1 MKKFAFIAASTL
13 LLASCS
19 EENAPVNPAENQAI
33 TLSISEPVV
42 LSRTV
47 TSETGNVL
55 KTTFVAGDQIGVSAT
70 GGASATNA
78 KFTVS
83 ADGTS
88 LTTETPI
95 NFQFNTEAVLTAYTP
110 YAAGE
115 SPNVTFT
122 INPDQTVANDFNAS
136 NFMTSKATV
145 SKANPTASLTFS
157 PRMTLVYVE
166 MAGALGVN
174 ATNLK
179 LRGIK
184 PSLTW
189 TASNDAVA
197 AEGDATDVTMHKAAD
212 KSVFMAFIPAQTTTA
227 GEQLFAITIGSDSY
241 SYKPTGAIEFNEGT
255 VKRFKLTV
263 NADQTVNIESSVAGV
278 TDWTD
283 TSATENENGELTR
296 NYLELISVAN
306 GTFTGKT
313 LNTATGLQGAKAGWN
328 SIIAAAAG
336 SSSVSISDDEAII
349 STAAGSWYQRAL
361 CFRTPDNININTAHK
376 YQLKFDVRGGSN
388 IQVRVMRGQTAG
400 ILTENI
406 DFSVAGQFS
415 GKTEATTDIYTTK
428 KIEVDLSL
436 AKNKDGGT
444 VEPDFSTGISV
455 LFFAATNTEQ
465 TQTHYIKNVSLIE
478 VE

>member
-88 LTTETPI
+88 LTTDTPI
-95 NFQFNTEAVLTAYTP
+95 NFQYNMDAALTAYTP
-110 YAAGE
+110 YVE
-115 SPNVTFT
+115 DCTSPNVTFS
-122 INPDQTVANDFNAS
+122 INPDQTVADDFNAS
-136 NFMTSKATV
+136 NFMTSKTSV
-145 SKANPTASLTFS
+145 SKDNPTASLTFK

-166 MAGALGVN
+166 MAGALGEN

-189 TASNDAVA
+189 NASTDAVA
-197 AEGDATDVTMHKAAD
+197 TEGDATDVTMHKVD
-212 KSVFMAFIPAQTTTA
+212 ETSVFMAFIPAQTTTA

-241 SYKPTGAIEFNEGT
+241 SYKPTGEIAFKEGT
-255 VKRFKLTV
+255 VKRVKLTV
-263 NADQTVNIESSVAGV
+263 NADQTVNIESGAADVD
-278 TDWTD
+278 DWID
-283 TSATENENGELTR
+283 ETENVDGELTR
-296 NYLELISVAN
+296 NYLELISVAD
-306 GTFTGKT
+306 GIFTDKT
-313 LNTATGLQGAKAGWN
+313 LNTATGMQGAKEGWN
-328 SIIAAAAG
+328 AIIANNSSTITIEGDAA
-336 SSSVSISDDEAII
+336 VI
-349 STAAGSWYQRAL
+349 STDGGNWYQRAL
-361 CFRTPDNININTAHK
+361 YFRAPNNININTVHK
-376 YQLKFDVRGGSN
+376 FQLKFDVKGGTD
-388 IQVRVMRGQTAG
+388 IQVAVMRGQEKDIFTTNAFFAVAG
-400 ILTENI
+400 ILDKKVE
-406 DFSVAGQFS
+406 
-415 GKTEATTDIYTTK
+415 KTEADYTTK
-428 KIEVDLSL
+428 TLVVDFSQISQG
-436 AKNKDGGT
+436 D
-444 VEPDFSTGISV
+444 VDFSTGIGV
-455 LFFAATNTEQ
+455 IINAKENTAG
-465 TQTHYIKNVSLIE
+465 QTHYIKNVSLIE
-478 VE
+478 IE

>member
-47 TSETGNVL
+47 TSETDGVL

-197 AEGDATDVTMHKAAD
+197 ADGDATDVTMHKAAD

-241 SYKPTGAIEFNEGT
+241 SYKPNGAIEFKEGT

-313 LNTATGLQGAKAGWN
+313 LNTATGMQGAKEGWN
-328 SIIAAAAG
+328 AIIAGTDNNSAITIEGDAAVIATNG
-336 SSSVSISDDEAII
+336 
-349 STAAGSWYQRAL
+349 GSWYQRAL
-361 CFRTPDNININTAHK
+361 YFRTPNNININTAHK
-376 YQLKFDVRGGSN
+376 YQLQFEVKGGTD
-388 IQVRVMRGQTAG
+388 IQVAVMRGQETGTFTSNAY
-400 ILTENI
+400 
-406 DFSVAGQFS
+406 FAVAGNTAAKVE
-415 GKTEATTDIYTTK
+415 KTEADYTTK
-428 KIEVDLSL
+428 TLEVDLS
-436 AKNKDGGT
+436 KISTGN
-444 VEPDFSTGISV
+444 VDFSTGIGV
-455 LFFAATNTEQ
+455 IFYAKDNTEQ
-465 TQTHYIKNVSLIE
+465 TYYIKNVSLIE

>member
-55 KTTFVAGDQIGVSAT
+55 KTTFVADDQIGVTAT
-70 GGASATNA
+70 GGASATNK

-95 NFQFNTEAVLTAYTP
+95 NFQYNMDAALTAYTP
-110 YAAGE
+110 YVEGT
-115 SPNVTFT
+115 SPNVNFRIT
-122 INPDQTVANDFNAS
+122 PDQTAADDFNAS
-136 NFMTSKATV
+136 NFMTAKTSV
-145 SKANPTASLTFS
+145 SKDNPTASLTFS

-166 MAGALGVN
+166 MAGELGVN
-174 ATNLK
+174 ATKLK

-189 TASNDAVA
+189 TASTDIIAT
-197 AEGDATDVTMHKAAD
+197 EGDATDVTMHKVGET
-212 KSVFMAFIPAQTTTA
+212 SVFMAFIPAQTTT

-241 SYKPTGAIEFNEGT
+241 SYKPTGEIAFKEGT

-263 NADQTVNIESSVAGV
+263 NADQTVNIESGAADVD
-278 TDWTD
+278 DWRD
-283 TSATENENGELTR
+283 ETENVDGELTR
-296 NYLELISVAN
+296 NYLELISVAD
-306 GTFTGKT
+306 GTFTDKT
-313 LNTATGLQGAKAGWN
+313 LNPITGMSSAKEGWN
-328 SIIAAAAG
+328 ALIAGTGNSSTITIEGDAAVITTNG
-336 SSSVSISDDEAII
+336 
-349 STAAGSWYQRAL
+349 GSWYQRAL
-361 CFRTPDNININTAHK
+361 YFRTPNNININTAHK
-376 YQLKFDVRGGSN
+376 YQLQFDVKGGTD
-388 IQVRVMRGQTAG
+388 IQVAVMRGQETGTFTSNAY
-400 ILTENI
+400 
-406 DFSVAGQFS
+406 FAVAGNTAAKVE
-415 GKTEATTDIYTTK
+415 KTEADYTTK
-428 KIEVDLSL
+428 TLEVDLS
-436 AKNKDGGT
+436 KISTGD
-444 VEPDFSTGISV
+444 VDFSTGIGV
-455 LFFAATNTEQ
+455 IFNAKENTAG
-465 TQTHYIKNVSLIE
+465 QTHYIKNVSLIE

>member
-42 LSRTV
+42 LSRTN

-55 KTTFVAGDQIGVSAT
+55 KTTFIAGDKIGVSAT

-95 NFQFNTEAVLTAYTP
+95 TFQFNTDAALTAYTP
-110 YAAGE
+110 YVEGA
-115 SPNVTFT
+115 SDNVTFS
-122 INPDQTVANDFNAS
+122 INPDQTAVGNFNAS

-145 SKANPTASLTFS
+145 SKANPTASLTFT

-184 PSLTW
+184 PTLTW
-189 TASNDAVA
+189 TASTDEVVA
-197 AEGDATDVTMHKAAD
+197 AGDATDVTMYKAAD
-212 KSVFMAFIPAQTTTA
+212 KSVFMAFIPAQTSTA

-241 SYKPTGAIEFNEGT
+241 TYKPNGAIEFKEGT

-283 TSATENENGELTR
+283 TSAATENESGELTR
-296 NYLELISVAN
+296 NYLELISVAD

-313 LNTATGLQGAKAGWN
+313 LTAATGMQGATDGWN
-328 SIIAAAAG
+328 AIIAGADNNSTITIEGDAAVIASNG
-336 SSSVSISDDEAII
+336 
-349 STAAGSWYQRAL
+349 GSWYQRAL
-361 CFRTPDNININTAHK
+361 YFRTPNNININTAHK
-376 YQLKFDVRGGSN
+376 YQLQFEVKGGTD
-388 IQVRVMRGQTAG
+388 IQVGVMRGQVKDTFTSNAYFAVADATAAKV
-400 ILTENI
+400 E
-406 DFSVAGQFS
+406 
-415 GKTEATTDIYTTK
+415 KTEANYTTK
-428 KIEVDLSL
+428 TLAVDFSKISTGDV
-436 AKNKDGGT
+436 
-444 VEPDFSTGISV
+444 DFSTGIGVIFYAKENS
-455 LFFAATNTEQ
+455 TG
-465 TQTHYIKNVSLIE
+465 QTHYIKNVSLIE

>member
-47 TSETGNVL
+47 TSETDGVL

-83 ADGTS
+83 SDGTS
-88 LTTETPI
+88 LTTDTPI

-122 INPDQTVANDFNAS
+122 INPDQTVADDFNAS

-197 AEGDATDVTMHKAAD
+197 ADGDATDVTMHKAAD

-241 SYKPTGAIEFNEGT
+241 SYKPTGAIEFKEGT

-313 LNTATGLQGAKAGWN
+313 LNQITGMSSAKEGWN
-328 SIIAAAAG
+328 ALIAG
-336 SSSVSISDDEAII
+336 TDNSSTITIENDESVI
-349 STAAGSWYQRAL
+349 TTKGGSWYQRGL
-361 CFRTPDNININTAHK
+361 YFRSPNGIGTQHK
-376 YQLKFDVRGGSN
+376 YQLKFEVKGGTD
-388 IQVRVMRGQTAG
+388 IQVAVMRGQETGTFTSNAY
-400 ILTENI
+400 
-406 DFSVAGQFS
+406 FAVAGNTAAKVE
-415 GKTEATTDIYTTK
+415 KTEADYTTK
-428 KIEVDLSL
+428 TLEVDLS
-436 AKNKDGGT
+436 KISTGN
-444 VEPDFSTGISV
+444 VDFSTGIGV
-455 LFFAATNTEQ
+455 IFYAKDNTE
-465 TQTHYIKNVSLIE
+465 QTHYIKNVSLIE
-478 VE
+478 IE

>member
-47 TSETGNVL
+47 TSETDNVL
-55 KTTFVAGDQIGVSAT
+55 KTTFVANDQIGVSAT

-83 ADGTS
+83 SDGTS

-95 NFQFNTEAVLTAYTP
+95 TFQFNTDAALTAYTP

-122 INPDQTVANDFNAS
+122 IKPDQTVADDFNAS

-197 AEGDATDVTMHKAAD
+197 ADGDATDVTMHKAAD

-241 SYKPTGAIEFNEGT
+241 SYKPTGEIAFKEGT

-263 NADQTVNIESSVAGV
+263 NADQTVNIESSVVNG
-278 TDWTD
+278 TDWTND
-283 TSATENENGELTR
+283 GNATENESGELTR
-296 NYLELISVAN
+296 NYLELISVAD

-313 LNTATGLQGAKAGWN
+313 LNPITGLSGAQEGWN
-328 SIIAAAAG
+328 ALIAG
-336 SSSVSISDDEAII
+336 TDNSSTITIENDEAVI
-349 STAAGSWYQRAL
+349 TTNGGNWYQRGL
-361 CFRTPDNININTAHK
+361 YFRSPNGVGTQHR
-376 YQLKFDVRGGSN
+376 YQLKFDVKGGTD
-388 IQVRVMRGQTAG
+388 IQVAVMRGQETGTFTSNA
-400 ILTENI
+400 
-406 DFSVAGQFS
+406 FFAVAGNTAAKVE
-415 GKTEATTDIYTTK
+415 KTVADYTTK
-428 KIEVDLSL
+428 TLEVDLS
-436 AKNKDGGT
+436 KVSTGD
-444 VEPDFSTGISV
+444 VDFSTGIGV
-455 LFFAATNTEQ
+455 IFYAKDNAA
-465 TQTHYIKNVSLIE
+465 QTHYIKNVSLIE
-478 VE
+478 IE

>member
-47 TSETGNVL
+47 TSETDNVL
-55 KTTFVAGDQIGVSAT
+55 KTTFVAGDKIGVSAT

-88 LTTETPI
+88 LTTDTPI

-122 INPDQTVANDFNAS
+122 INPDQTVADDFNAS

-197 AEGDATDVTMHKAAD
+197 ANGDATDVTMHKAAD

-241 SYKPTGAIEFNEGT
+241 SYKPTGAIEFKEGT

-306 GTFTGKT
+306 GTFTDKT
-313 LNTATGLQGAKAGWN
+313 LNEATGLQGAKEGWN
-328 SIIAAAAG
+328 
-336 SSSVSISDDEAII
+336 AII
-349 STAAGSWYQRAL
+349 SNNSATITIEDDAAVIATKGNEWYRRAL
-361 CFRTPDNININTAHK
+361 CFRTPNNININTAHK
-376 YQLKFDVRGGSN
+376 YQLQFDVKGGTD
-388 IQVRVMRGQTAG
+388 IQVAVMRGQEKDIFTSNAY
-400 ILTENI
+400 
-406 DFSVAGQFS
+406 FAVAGATAAKVE
-415 GKTEATTDIYTTK
+415 KTEADYTK
-428 KIEVDLSL
+428 KTLAVDFSQISTG
-436 AKNKDGGT
+436 D
-444 VEPDFSTGISV
+444 VDFSTGIGV
-455 LFFAATNTEQ
+455 IFFAKDNPEQ
-465 TQTHYIKNVSLIE
+465 TTHYIKNVSLIE

>member
-55 KTTFVAGDQIGVSAT
+55 KTTFVAGDKIGVSAT

-122 INPDQTVANDFNAS
+122 IKPDQTVADDFNAS

-197 AEGDATDVTMHKAAD
+197 ADGDATDVTMHKAAD

-241 SYKPTGAIEFNEGT
+241 SYKPTGAIEFKEGT

-313 LNTATGLQGAKAGWN
+313 LNTATGMQGAKEGWN
-328 SIIAAAAG
+328 AIIAGTDNNSAITIEGDAAVIATNG
-336 SSSVSISDDEAII
+336 
-349 STAAGSWYQRAL
+349 GNWYQRGL
-361 CFRTPDNININTAHK
+361 YFRSPNGVGTQHR
-376 YQLKFDVRGGSN
+376 YQLKFDVKGGTD
-388 IQVRVMRGQTAG
+388 IQVAVMRGQETGTFTSNA
-400 ILTENI
+400 
-406 DFSVAGQFS
+406 FFAVAGNTAAKVE
-415 GKTEATTDIYTTK
+415 KTVADYTTK
-428 KIEVDLSL
+428 TLEVDLS
-436 AKNKDGGT
+436 KISTGN
-444 VEPDFSTGISV
+444 VDFSTGIGV
-455 LFFAATNTEQ
+455 IFYAKDNTE
-465 TQTHYIKNVSLIE
+465 QTHYIKNVSLIE

>member
-1 MKKFAFIAASTL
+1 MKKFAFIAVSTL

-47 TSETGNVL
+47 TSETDGVL

-95 NFQFNTEAVLTAYTP
+95 TFQFNTDAALTAYTP
-110 YAAGE
+110 YVEGTSA
-115 SPNVTFT
+115 NVTFS
-122 INPDQTVANDFNAS
+122 IKPDQTVANDFNAS

-189 TASNDAVA
+189 TASTDAVA
-197 AEGDATDVTMHKAAD
+197 ADGDATDVTMHKATD

-241 SYKPTGAIEFNEGT
+241 SYKPTGAIAFKEGT

-263 NADQTVNIESSVAGV
+263 NADQTVNIESSVVNG
-278 TDWTD
+278 TDWTND
-283 TSATENENGELTR
+283 GNATENESGELTR
-296 NYLELISVAN
+296 NYLELISVAD

-313 LNTATGLQGAKAGWN
+313 LNPITGLSGAQEGWN
-328 SIIAAAAG
+328 ALIAG
-336 SSSVSISDDEAII
+336 TDNSSTITIENDEAVI
-349 STAAGSWYQRAL
+349 TTNGGNWYQRGL
-361 CFRTPDNININTAHK
+361 YFRSPNGVGTQHR
-376 YQLKFDVRGGSN
+376 YQLKFDVKGGTD
-388 IQVRVMRGQTAG
+388 IQVAVMRGQETGTFTSNA
-400 ILTENI
+400 
-406 DFSVAGQFS
+406 FFAVAGNTAAKVE
-415 GKTEATTDIYTTK
+415 KTVADYTTK
-428 KIEVDLSL
+428 TLEVDLS
-436 AKNKDGGT
+436 KVSTGD
-444 VEPDFSTGISV
+444 VDFSTGIGV
-455 LFFAATNTEQ
+455 IFYAKDNAA
-465 TQTHYIKNVSLIE
+465 QTHYIKNVSLIE
-478 VE
+478 IE

>member
-1 MKKFAFIAASTL
+1 MKKFAFIAVSTL

-19 EENAPVNPAENQAI
+19 EENAPVNSAENQAI

-55 KTTFVAGDQIGVSAT
+55 KTTFVANDQIGVSAT

-83 ADGTS
+83 SDGTS
-88 LTTETPI
+88 LTTDTPI

-122 INPDQTVANDFNAS
+122 INPDQTVADDFNAS

-189 TASNDAVA
+189 TASTDAVV
-197 AEGDATDVTMHKAAD
+197 AEGGATDVTMHKATD

-241 SYKPTGAIEFNEGT
+241 SYKPTSAIEFKEGT

-263 NADQTVNIESSVAGV
+263 NADQTVNIESTVVNG
-278 TDWTD
+278 TDWTND
-283 TSATENENGELTR
+283 GDATENVGGELTR

-306 GTFTGKT
+306 GKFTGKT
-313 LNTATGLQGAKAGWN
+313 LNEASGLQGAKEGWN
-328 SIIAAAAG
+328 AIIANNSATITIEGDAAVIASNG
-336 SSSVSISDDEAII
+336 
-349 STAAGSWYQRAL
+349 GSWYQRAL
-361 CFRTPDNININTAHK
+361 YFRTPNNININTAHK
-376 YQLKFDVRGGSN
+376 YQLQFEVKGGTD
-388 IQVRVMRGQTAG
+388 IQVGVMRGQEKDIFTSNA
-400 ILTENI
+400 
-406 DFSVAGQFS
+406 FFAVAGNTAQ
-415 GKTEATTDIYTTK
+415 KVEQTKADYTTK
-428 KIEVDLSL
+428 TLEVDLS
-436 AKNKDGGT
+436 KISTGD
-444 VEPDFSTGISV
+444 VDFSTGIGV
-455 LFFAATNTEQ
+455 IFNAKDNTAG
-465 TQTHYIKNVSLIE
+465 QTHYIKNVSLIE
-478 VE
+478 IE

>member
-47 TSETGNVL
+47 TSETDNVL
-55 KTTFVAGDQIGVSAT
+55 KTTFVANDQIGVSAT

-83 ADGTS
+83 SDGTS
-88 LTTETPI
+88 LTTDTPI

-122 INPDQTVANDFNAS
+122 INPDQTVADDFNAS

-197 AEGDATDVTMHKAAD
+197 ADGDATDVTMHKAAD

-241 SYKPTGAIEFNEGT
+241 SYKPTGAIEFKEGT

-313 LNTATGLQGAKAGWN
+313 LNEATGLQGAKEGWN
-328 SIIAAAAG
+328 
-336 SSSVSISDDEAII
+336 AII
-349 STAAGSWYQRAL
+349 SNNSATITIEDDAAVIATKGNEWYRRAL
-361 CFRTPDNININTAHK
+361 CFRTPNNININTAHK
-376 YQLKFDVRGGSN
+376 YQLQFEVKGGTD
-388 IQVRVMRGQTAG
+388 IQVAVMRGQEKDIFTSNA
-400 ILTENI
+400 
-406 DFSVAGQFS
+406 FFAVAGNTAAKVEQT
-415 GKTEATTDIYTTK
+415 KADYTTK
-428 KIEVDLSL
+428 TLEVDFSQISTG
-436 AKNKDGGT
+436 D
-444 VEPDFSTGISV
+444 VDFSTGIGV
-455 LFFAATNTEQ
+455 IFFAKENTAD
-465 TQTHYIKNVSLIE
+465 QTHYIKNVSLIE

>member
-42 LSRTV
+42 LSRTA
-47 TSETGNVL
+47 TSETENVL

-88 LTTETPI
+88 LTTGTPI
-95 NFQFNTEAVLTAYTP
+95 TFQYNMDASLTAYTP
-110 YAAGE
+110 YVEGTSA
-115 SPNVTFT
+115 NVTFS
-122 INPDQTVANDFNAS
+122 IKPDQTAADDFNAS
-136 NFMTSKATV
+136 NFMTSKTSV

-166 MAGALGVN
+166 MAGELGVN

-189 TASNDAVA
+189 TASTDIIA
-197 AEGDATDVTMHKAAD
+197 AEGDATDVTMHKVGET
-212 KSVFMAFIPAQTTTA
+212 SVFMAFVPAQTTTA
-227 GEQLFAITIGSDSY
+227 GEQLFAIAIGSDSY
-241 SYKPTGAIEFNEGT
+241 SYKPTGAIEFKEGT

-296 NYLELISVAN
+296 NYLELISVAD

-313 LNTATGLQGAKAGWN
+313 LNEASGLQGAKEGWN
-328 SIIAAAAG
+328 SIIANNSATITIEDDAAVIATNG
-336 SSSVSISDDEAII
+336 
-349 STAAGSWYQRAL
+349 GSWYQRAL
-361 CFRTPDNININTAHK
+361 YFRSPNGIGTQHK
-376 YQLKFDVRGGSN
+376 YQLKFDVKGGTD
-388 IQVRVMRGQTAG
+388 IQVGVMRGQETGTFTSNAFFAVASNTAAKV
-400 ILTENI
+400 E
-406 DFSVAGQFS
+406 
-415 GKTEATTDIYTTK
+415 KTEADYTTK
-428 KIEVDLSL
+428 TLEVDLS
-436 AKNKDGGT
+436 KISTGN
-444 VEPDFSTGISV
+444 VDFSTGIGV
-455 LFFAATNTEQ
+455 IFHAKDNAE
-465 TQTHYIKNVSLIE
+465 QTHYIKNVSLIE

>member
-197 AEGDATDVTMHKAAD
+197 ADGDATDVTMHKAAD

-241 SYKPTGAIEFNEGT
+241 SYKPNGAIEFKEGT

-263 NADQTVNIESSVAGV
+263 NADQTVNIESTVVNG
-278 TDWTD
+278 TDWTND
-283 TSATENENGELTR
+283 GDATENVGGELTR

-313 LNTATGLQGAKAGWN
+313 LNPITGLSGAQEGWN
-328 SIIAAAAG
+328 ALIAG
-336 SSSVSISDDEAII
+336 TDNSSTITIENDEAVI
-349 STAAGSWYQRAL
+349 TTNGGNWYQRGL
-361 CFRTPDNININTAHK
+361 YFRSPNGVGTQHR
-376 YQLKFDVRGGSN
+376 YQLKFDVKGGTD
-388 IQVRVMRGQTAG
+388 IQVAVMRGQETGTFTSNA
-400 ILTENI
+400 
-406 DFSVAGQFS
+406 FFAVAGNTAAKVE
-415 GKTEATTDIYTTK
+415 KTVADYTTK
-428 KIEVDLSL
+428 TLEVDLS
-436 AKNKDGGT
+436 KVSTGD
-444 VEPDFSTGISV
+444 VDFSTGIGV
-455 LFFAATNTEQ
+455 IFYAKDNAA
-465 TQTHYIKNVSLIE
+465 QTHYIKNVSLIE
-478 VE
+478 IE

>member
-47 TSETGNVL
+47 TSEIDKVL
-55 KTTFVAGDQIGVSAT
+55 KTTFVAGDHIGVSAT
-70 GGASATNA
+70 GGASATNK

-95 NFQFNTEAVLTAYTP
+95 NFQYNMDAALTAYTP
-110 YAAGE
+110 YVESE
-115 SPNVTFT
+115 SPNVTFS
-122 INPDQTVANDFNAS
+122 INPDQTADENFNAS
-136 NFMTSKATV
+136 NFMTSEAVTV
-145 SKANPTASLTFS
+145 SKAQPNASLKFN

-166 MAGALGVN
+166 MAGELGVN

-179 LRGIK
+179 LHGIK

-189 TASNDAVA
+189 NASSNIVA
-197 AEGDATDVTMHKAAD
+197 ADGYATDVTMHKTAD

-241 SYKPTGAIEFNEGT
+241 SYKPTGAIEFKEGT

-278 TDWTD
+278 TDWTND
-283 TSATENENGELTR
+283 GDATENVGGELTR
-296 NYLELISVAN
+296 NYLELISVAD
-306 GTFTGKT
+306 GTFTDKT
-313 LNTATGLQGAKAGWN
+313 LNTATGMQGAREGWN
-328 SIIAAAAG
+328 ALIAG
-336 SSSVSISDDEAII
+336 TGNSSTITIEGDVAVIA
-349 STAAGSWYQRAL
+349 TNGGNWYQRGL
-361 CFRTPDNININTAHK
+361 YFRSPNGIGTQHK
-376 YQLKFDVRGGSN
+376 YQLKFDVKGGTD
-388 IQVRVMRGQTAG
+388 IQVAVMRGQETGTFTSNAY
-400 ILTENI
+400 
-406 DFSVAGQFS
+406 FAVAGNTAAKVE
-415 GKTEATTDIYTTK
+415 KTEADYTTK
-428 KIEVDLSL
+428 TLEVDLS
-436 AKNKDGGT
+436 KISTGN
-444 VEPDFSTGISV
+444 VDFSTGIGV
-455 LFFAATNTEQ
+455 IFFAKDGTE
-465 TQTHYIKNVSLIE
+465 QTHYIKNVSLIE

>member
-95 NFQFNTEAVLTAYTP
+95 TFQFNTDAALTAYTP
-110 YAAGE
+110 YVEGTSA
-115 SPNVTFT
+115 NITFS
-122 INPDQTVANDFNAS
+122 IKPDQTVANDFNAS

-197 AEGDATDVTMHKAAD
+197 ADGDATDVTMHKAAD

-241 SYKPTGAIEFNEGT
+241 SYKPTGAIEFKEGT

-263 NADQTVNIESSVAGV
+263 NADQTVNIESSVVNG
-278 TDWTD
+278 TDWTND
-283 TSATENENGELTR
+283 GNATENESGELTR
-296 NYLELISVAN
+296 NYLELISVAD

-313 LNTATGLQGAKAGWN
+313 LNPITGLSGAQEGWN
-328 SIIAAAAG
+328 ALIAG
-336 SSSVSISDDEAII
+336 TDNSSTITIENDEAVI
-349 STAAGSWYQRAL
+349 TTNGGNWYQRGL
-361 CFRTPDNININTAHK
+361 YFRSPNGVGTQHR
-376 YQLKFDVRGGSN
+376 YQLKFDVKGGTD
-388 IQVRVMRGQTAG
+388 IQVAVMRGQETGTFTSNA
-400 ILTENI
+400 
-406 DFSVAGQFS
+406 FFAVAGNTAAKVE
-415 GKTEATTDIYTTK
+415 KTVADYTTK
-428 KIEVDLSL
+428 TLEVDLS
-436 AKNKDGGT
+436 KVSTGD
-444 VEPDFSTGISV
+444 VDFSTGIGV
-455 LFFAATNTEQ
+455 IFYAKDNAA
-465 TQTHYIKNVSLIE
+465 QTHYIKNVSLIE
-478 VE
+478 IE

>member
-55 KTTFVAGDQIGVSAT
+55 KTTFVAGDKIGVSAT

-122 INPDQTVANDFNAS
+122 IKLDQTVADDFNAS

-197 AEGDATDVTMHKAAD
+197 ADGDATDVTMHKASD

-241 SYKPTGAIEFNEGT
+241 SYKPTGEIAFKEGT

-263 NADQTVNIESSVAGV
+263 NADQTVNIESSVVNG
-278 TDWTD
+278 TDWTND
-283 TSATENENGELTR
+283 GNATENESGELTR

-306 GTFTGKT
+306 GTFTDKT
-313 LNTATGLQGAKAGWN
+313 LNQITGMSSAKEGWN
-328 SIIAAAAG
+328 ALIAG
-336 SSSVSISDDEAII
+336 TDNSSTITIENDESVI
-349 STAAGSWYQRAL
+349 TTKGGSWYQRGL
-361 CFRTPDNININTAHK
+361 YFRSPNGIGTQHK
-376 YQLKFDVRGGSN
+376 YQLKFEVKGGTD
-388 IQVRVMRGQTAG
+388 IQVAVMRGQETGTFTSNAY
-400 ILTENI
+400 
-406 DFSVAGQFS
+406 FAVAGNTAAKVE
-415 GKTEATTDIYTTK
+415 KTEADYTTK
-428 KIEVDLSL
+428 TLEVDLS
-436 AKNKDGGT
+436 KISTGN
-444 VEPDFSTGISV
+444 VDFSTGIGV
-455 LFFAATNTEQ
+455 IFYAKDNTE
-465 TQTHYIKNVSLIE
+465 QTHYIKNVSLIE

>member
-47 TSETGNVL
+47 TSETDGVL

-95 NFQFNTEAVLTAYTP
+95 TFQFNTDAALTAYTP
-110 YAAGE
+110 YVEGTSA
-115 SPNVTFT
+115 NVTFS
-122 INPDQTVANDFNAS
+122 IKPDQTVANDFNAS

-145 SKANPTASLTFS
+145 SKANPTASLTFT

-174 ATNLK
+174 ATNIK

-189 TASNDAVA
+189 TASTDAVV
-197 AEGDATDVTMHKAAD
+197 AEGGATDVTMHKAAD

-241 SYKPTGAIEFNEGT
+241 SYKPTGEIAFKEGT

-283 TSATENENGELTR
+283 TSATENESGELTR
-296 NYLELISVAN
+296 NYLELISVAD
-306 GTFTGKT
+306 GKFTGKT
-313 LNTATGLQGAKAGWN
+313 LTPATGMQGAKEGWN
-328 SIIAAAAG
+328 AIIANNSSTITIEGDAAVIATNG
-336 SSSVSISDDEAII
+336 
-349 STAAGSWYQRAL
+349 GSWYQRGL
-361 CFRTPDNININTAHK
+361 YFRTPNNINININTAHK
-376 YQLKFDVRGGSN
+376 YQLQFEVKGGTD
-388 IQVRVMRGQTAG
+388 IQVAVMRGQEKDIFTSNAFFAVAG
-400 ILTENI
+400 ILEKK
-406 DFSVAGQFS
+406 VE
-415 GKTEATTDIYTTK
+415 KTEADYTTK
-428 KIEVDLSL
+428 TLVVDFSQISQG
-436 AKNKDGGT
+436 N
-444 VEPDFSTGISV
+444 VDFSTGIGV
-455 LFFAATNTEQ
+455 IFNAKDNTAG
-465 TQTHYIKNVSLIE
+465 QTHYIKNVSLIE
-478 VE
+478 IE

>member
-42 LSRTV
+42 LSRTN

-55 KTTFVAGDQIGVSAT
+55 TTTFVAGDQIGVSAT

-95 NFQFNTEAVLTAYTP
+95 TFQFNTDATLTAYTP
-110 YAAGE
+110 YVEGTSA
-115 SPNVTFT
+115 NITFS
-122 INPDQTVANDFNAS
+122 INPDQTAKDDFNAS
-136 NFMTSKATV
+136 NFMTSEAVTV
-145 SKANPTASLTFS
+145 SKAQPNASLKFN

-166 MAGALGVN
+166 MAGELGVT
-174 ATNLK
+174 ATDLK

-184 PSLTW
+184 PTLTW
-189 TASNDAVA
+189 TANTDEVVA
-197 AEGDATDVTMHKAAD
+197 AGAATDVTMHKAAD
-212 KSVFMAFIPAQTTTA
+212 KSVFMAFIPAQTSTA

-241 SYKPTGAIEFNEGT
+241 SYKPTGEIAFKEGS

-263 NADQTVNIESSVAGV
+263 NADQTVNIESSVVNG
-278 TDWTD
+278 TDWTND
-283 TSATENENGELTR
+283 GNATENESGELTR

-306 GTFTGKT
+306 GKFTGKT
-313 LNTATGLQGAKAGWN
+313 LTPATGMQGAKEGWN
-328 SIIAAAAG
+328 AIIANNSSTITIEGDAAVIATNG
-336 SSSVSISDDEAII
+336 
-349 STAAGSWYQRAL
+349 GSWYQRAL
-361 CFRTPDNININTAHK
+361 YFRTPNNLNINTAHK
-376 YQLKFDVRGGSN
+376 YQLQFEVKGGTD
-388 IQVRVMRGQTAG
+388 IQVAVMRGQEKDIFTSNAFFAVAG
-400 ILTENI
+400 ILEKK
-406 DFSVAGQFS
+406 VE
-415 GKTEATTDIYTTK
+415 KTEADYTTK
-428 KIEVDLSL
+428 TLVVDFSQISQG
-436 AKNKDGGT
+436 N
-444 VEPDFSTGISV
+444 VDFSTGIGV
-455 LFFAATNTEQ
+455 IFNAKDNTAG
-465 TQTHYIKNVSLIE
+465 QTHYIKNVSLIE

>member
-19 EENAPVNPAENQAI
+19 EENAPMNPAENQAI

-47 TSETGNVL
+47 TSETDNVL
-55 KTTFVAGDQIGVSAT
+55 KTTFVANDQIGVSAT

-83 ADGTS
+83 SDGTS
-88 LTTETPI
+88 LTTDTPI

-122 INPDQTVANDFNAS
+122 IKPDQTVADDFNAS

-197 AEGDATDVTMHKAAD
+197 ADGDATDVTMHKAAD

-241 SYKPTGAIEFNEGT
+241 SYKPTGEIAFKEGT

-313 LNTATGLQGAKAGWN
+313 LNQITGMSSAKEGWN
-328 SIIAAAAG
+328 ALIAG
-336 SSSVSISDDEAII
+336 TDNSSTITIENDESVI
-349 STAAGSWYQRAL
+349 TTKGGSWYQRGL
-361 CFRTPDNININTAHK
+361 YFRSPNGIGTQHK
-376 YQLKFDVRGGSN
+376 YQLKFEVKGGTD
-388 IQVRVMRGQTAG
+388 IQVAVMRGQE
-400 ILTENI
+400 TETFTSNAY
-406 DFSVAGQFS
+406 FAVAGNTAAKVE
-415 GKTEATTDIYTTK
+415 KTEADYTTK
-428 KIEVDLSL
+428 TLEVDLS
-436 AKNKDGGT
+436 KISTGN
-444 VEPDFSTGISV
+444 VDFSTGIGV
-455 LFFAATNTEQ
+455 IFNAKDNTAG
-465 TQTHYIKNVSLIE
+465 QTHYIKNVSLIE

>member
-42 LSRTV
+42 LSRTN

-55 KTTFVAGDQIGVSAT
+55 TTTFVAGDQIGVSAT

-95 NFQFNTEAVLTAYTP
+95 TFQFNTDATLTAYTP
-110 YAAGE
+110 YVEGA
-115 SPNVTFT
+115 SDNVTFS
-122 INPDQTVANDFNAS
+122 INTNQTEAGNFNAS

-184 PSLTW
+184 PNLTW
-189 TASNDAVA
+189 TANTDEVVA
-197 AEGDATDVTMHKAAD
+197 AGAATDVTMHKATD

-241 SYKPTGAIEFNEGT
+241 SYKPTGEIAFKEGT

-263 NADQTVNIESSVAGV
+263 NADQTVNIESTVVNG
-278 TDWTD
+278 TNWTND
-283 TSATENENGELTR
+283 GDATVNETGELTR
-296 NYLELISVAN
+296 NYLELISVAD
-306 GTFTGKT
+306 GKFTGKT
-313 LNTATGLQGAKAGWN
+313 LNPITGLSGAQEGWN
-328 SIIAAAAG
+328 ALIAG
-336 SSSVSISDDEAII
+336 TDNSSTITIENDEAVI
-349 STAAGSWYQRAL
+349 TTNGGNWYQRGL
-361 CFRTPDNININTAHK
+361 YFRSPNGVGTQHR
-376 YQLKFDVRGGSN
+376 YQLKFDVKGGTD
-388 IQVRVMRGQTAG
+388 IQVAVMRGQETGTFTSNA
-400 ILTENI
+400 
-406 DFSVAGQFS
+406 FFAVAGNTAAKVE
-415 GKTEATTDIYTTK
+415 KTVADYTTK
-428 KIEVDLSL
+428 TLEVDLS
-436 AKNKDGGT
+436 KVSTGD
-444 VEPDFSTGISV
+444 VDFSTGIGV
-455 LFFAATNTEQ
+455 IFNAKDDTE
-465 TQTHYIKNVSLIE
+465 QTHYIKNVSLIE

>member
-47 TSETGNVL
+47 TSETDNVL
-55 KTTFVAGDQIGVSAT
+55 KTTFVANDQIGVSAT

-83 ADGTS
+83 SDGTS
-88 LTTETPI
+88 LTTDTPI

-122 INPDQTVANDFNAS
+122 INPDQTVADDFNAS

-197 AEGDATDVTMHKAAD
+197 ADGDATDVTMHKAAD

-241 SYKPTGAIEFNEGT
+241 SYKPTGAIEFKEGT

-263 NADQTVNIESSVAGV
+263 NADQTVNIESSVVNG
-278 TDWTD
+278 TDWTND
-283 TSATENENGELTR
+283 GNTTENENGELTR
-296 NYLELISVAN
+296 NYLELISVAD
-306 GTFTGKT
+306 GKFTGKT
-313 LNTATGLQGAKAGWN
+313 LNPITGLSGAQEGWN
-328 SIIAAAAG
+328 AIIAGADNSSTITIDGDAAVIATNG
-336 SSSVSISDDEAII
+336 
-349 STAAGSWYQRAL
+349 GSWYQRAL
-361 CFRTPDNININTAHK
+361 YFRTPNNININTAHK
-376 YQLKFDVRGGSN
+376 YQLQFDVKGGTD
-388 IQVRVMRGQTAG
+388 IQVAVMRGQEKDIFTSNAY
-400 ILTENI
+400 
-406 DFSVAGQFS
+406 FAVAGNTAAKVEQT
-415 GKTEATTDIYTTK
+415 KADYTTK
-428 KIEVDLSL
+428 TLEVDFSQIS
-436 AKNKDGGT
+436 AGN
-444 VEPDFSTGISV
+444 VDFSTGIGV
-455 LFFAATNTEQ
+455 IFFAKENTAD
-465 TQTHYIKNVSLIE
+465 QTHYIKNVSLIE

>member
-47 TSETGNVL
+47 TSETDNVL

-83 ADGTS
+83 ADGTT
-88 LTTETPI
+88 LATETPI
-95 NFQFNTEAVLTAYTP
+95 TFQNNMDAALTAYTP
-110 YAAGE
+110 YVEGT
-115 SPNVTFT
+115 SDNVTFS
-122 INPDQTVANDFNAS
+122 IKPNQAEADDFNAS
-136 NFMTSKATV
+136 NFMTSKTSV

-166 MAGALGVN
+166 MAGAIGAN

-179 LRGIK
+179 LRAIK

-189 TASNDAVA
+189 TANNDAVA
-197 AEGDATDVTMHKAAD
+197 AGGDATDVTMHKVGET
-212 KSVFMAFIPAQTTTA
+212 SVFMAFVPAQTTTA

-241 SYKPTGAIEFNEGT
+241 TYKPTGAIEFKEGT

-263 NADQTVNIESSVAGV
+263 NADQTVNIESTVVNG
-278 TDWTD
+278 TDWTND
-283 TSATENENGELTR
+283 GDATENVGGELTR
-296 NYLELISVAN
+296 NYLELISVAD

-313 LNTATGLQGAKAGWN
+313 LNKATGMQGAKEGWN
-328 SIIAAAAG
+328 SIIANNSSTITIEDDAAVITTNG
-336 SSSVSISDDEAII
+336 
-349 STAAGSWYQRAL
+349 GSWYQRAL
-361 CFRTPDNININTAHK
+361 YFRSPNGIGTQHK
-376 YQLKFDVRGGSN
+376 YQLKFDVKGGTD
-388 IQVRVMRGQTAG
+388 IQVGVLRAQPHELGTTNVFFA
-400 ILTENI
+400 
-406 DFSVAGQFS
+406 VAGNTAAKVE
-415 GKTEATTDIYTTK
+415 KTEADYTTK
-428 KIEVDLSL
+428 TLEVDFNQISQG
-436 AKNKDGGT
+436 N
-444 VEPDFSTGISV
+444 VDFSTGIGV
-455 LFFAATNTEQ
+455 IFYAKDNTE
-465 TQTHYIKNVSLIE
+465 QTHYIKNVSLIE
-478 VE
+478 IE

>member
-47 TSETGNVL
+47 TSETDNVL
-55 KTTFVAGDQIGVSAT
+55 KTTFVANDQIGVSAT

-83 ADGTS
+83 SDGTS
-88 LTTETPI
+88 LTTDTPI

-122 INPDQTVANDFNAS
+122 INPDQTVADDFNAS

-197 AEGDATDVTMHKAAD
+197 ADGDATDVTMHKAAD

-241 SYKPTGAIEFNEGT
+241 SYKPTGAIEFKEGT

-263 NADQTVNIESSVAGV
+263 NADQTVNIESSVVNG
-278 TDWTD
+278 TDWTND
-283 TSATENENGELTR
+283 GNATENESGELTR
-296 NYLELISVAN
+296 NYLELISVAD

-313 LNTATGLQGAKAGWN
+313 LNPITGLSGAQEGWN
-328 SIIAAAAG
+328 ALIAG
-336 SSSVSISDDEAII
+336 TDNSSTITIENDEAVI
-349 STAAGSWYQRAL
+349 TTNGGNWYQRGL
-361 CFRTPDNININTAHK
+361 YFRSPNGVGTQHR
-376 YQLKFDVRGGSN
+376 YQLKFDVKGGTD
-388 IQVRVMRGQTAG
+388 IQVAVMRGQETGTFTSNA
-400 ILTENI
+400 
-406 DFSVAGQFS
+406 FFAVAGNTAAKVE
-415 GKTEATTDIYTTK
+415 KTVADYTTK
-428 KIEVDLSL
+428 TLEVDLS
-436 AKNKDGGT
+436 KVSTGD
-444 VEPDFSTGISV
+444 VDFSTGIGV
-455 LFFAATNTEQ
+455 IFNAKDNTAG
-465 TQTHYIKNVSLIE
+465 QTHYIKNVSLIE
-478 VE
+478 IE

>member
-1 MKKFAFIAASTL
+1 MKKFAFIAVSTL

-55 KTTFVAGDQIGVSAT
+55 KTTFVAGDKIGVSAT

-95 NFQFNTEAVLTAYTP
+95 TFQFNTDAALTAYTP
-110 YAAGE
+110 YVEGTSA
-115 SPNVTFT
+115 NVTFS
-122 INPDQTVANDFNAS
+122 IKPDQTVADDFNAS

-189 TASNDAVA
+189 TASTDAVV
-197 AEGDATDVTMHKAAD
+197 AEGGATDVTMHKAAD

-241 SYKPTGAIEFNEGT
+241 SYKPTGEIAFKEGT

-263 NADQTVNIESSVAGV
+263 NADQTVNIESSVVNG
-278 TDWTD
+278 TDWTND
-283 TSATENENGELTR
+283 GNATENESGELTR
-296 NYLELISVAN
+296 NYLELISVAD
-306 GTFTGKT
+306 GKFTGKT
-313 LNTATGLQGAKAGWN
+313 LTPATGMQGAKEGWN
-328 SIIAAAAG
+328 AIIANNSSTITIEGDAAVIATNG
-336 SSSVSISDDEAII
+336 
-349 STAAGSWYQRAL
+349 GSWYQRAL
-361 CFRTPDNININTAHK
+361 YFRTPNNININTAHK
-376 YQLKFDVRGGSN
+376 YQLQFDVKGGTD
-388 IQVRVMRGQTAG
+388 IQVAVMRGQEKDIFTSNAY
-400 ILTENI
+400 
-406 DFSVAGQFS
+406 FAVAGATAAKVE
-415 GKTEATTDIYTTK
+415 KTEADYTK
-428 KIEVDLSL
+428 KTLAVDFSQISTG
-436 AKNKDGGT
+436 D
-444 VEPDFSTGISV
+444 EDFSTGIGV
-455 LFFAATNTEQ
+455 IFFAKDNPEQ
-465 TQTHYIKNVSLIE
+465 TTHYIKNVSLIE
-478 VE
+478 IE

>member
-55 KTTFVAGDQIGVSAT
+55 KTTFVAGDKIGVSAT

-122 INPDQTVANDFNAS
+122 IKPDQTVADDFNAS

-197 AEGDATDVTMHKAAD
+197 AAGAATDVTMHKAAD

-241 SYKPTGAIEFNEGT
+241 SYKPTGAIEFKEGT

-263 NADQTVNIESSVAGV
+263 NADQTVNIESSVVNG
-278 TDWTD
+278 TDWTND
-283 TSATENENGELTR
+283 GNATENESGELTR
-296 NYLELISVAN
+296 NYLELISVAD
-306 GTFTGKT
+306 GKFTGKT
-313 LNTATGLQGAKAGWN
+313 LTPATGMQGAKEDWN
-328 SIIAAAAG
+328 AIIANNSSTITIEGDAAVIATNG
-336 SSSVSISDDEAII
+336 
-349 STAAGSWYQRAL
+349 GSWYQRAL
-361 CFRTPDNININTAHK
+361 YFRAPNNININTAHK
-376 YQLKFDVRGGSN
+376 FQLKFDVKGGTD
-388 IQVRVMRGQTAG
+388 IQVAVMRGQEKDIFTSNAFFAVAG
-400 ILTENI
+400 ILEKK
-406 DFSVAGQFS
+406 VE
-415 GKTEATTDIYTTK
+415 KTEADYTTK
-428 KIEVDLSL
+428 TLVVDFSQISQG
-436 AKNKDGGT
+436 D
-444 VEPDFSTGISV
+444 VDFSTGIGV
-455 LFFAATNTEQ
+455 IFNAKDNTAG
-465 TQTHYIKNVSLIE
+465 QTHYIKNVSLIE

>member
-55 KTTFVAGDQIGVSAT
+55 TTTFVAGDKIGVSAT

-78 KFTVS
+78 QFTVS

-95 NFQFNTEAVLTAYTP
+95 TFQFNTDATLAAYTP
-110 YAAGE
+110 YVEGA
-115 SPNVTFT
+115 SDNVTFS
-122 INPDQTVANDFNAS
+122 INPDQTAVGNFNAS

-145 SKANPTASLTFS
+145 SKANPNASLTFT

-197 AEGDATDVTMHKAAD
+197 ADGDATDVTMHKAAD

-241 SYKPTGAIEFNEGT
+241 TYKPTGEIAFNEGT

-263 NADQTVNIESSVAGV
+263 NADQTVNIESSVVNG
-278 TDWTD
+278 TDWTND
-283 TSATENENGELTR
+283 GNATENESGELTR
-296 NYLELISVAN
+296 NYLELISVAD

-313 LNTATGLQGAKAGWN
+313 LNPITGLSGAQEGWN
-328 SIIAAAAG
+328 ALIAG
-336 SSSVSISDDEAII
+336 TDNSSTITIENDEAVI
-349 STAAGSWYQRAL
+349 TTNGGNWYQRGL
-361 CFRTPDNININTAHK
+361 YFRSPNGVGTQHR
-376 YQLKFDVRGGSN
+376 YQLKFDVKGGTD
-388 IQVRVMRGQTAG
+388 IQVAVMRGQETGTFTSNAY
-400 ILTENI
+400 
-406 DFSVAGQFS
+406 FAVAGNTAAKVE
-415 GKTEATTDIYTTK
+415 KTVADYTTK
-428 KIEVDLSL
+428 TLEVDLS
-436 AKNKDGGT
+436 KVSTGD
-444 VEPDFSTGISV
+444 VDFSTGIGV
-455 LFFAATNTEQ
+455 IFYAKDNAA
-465 TQTHYIKNVSLIE
+465 QTHYIKNVSLIE
-478 VE
+478 IE

>member
-55 KTTFVAGDQIGVSAT
+55 KTTFVAGDKIGVSAT

-122 INPDQTVANDFNAS
+122 IKPDQTAKDDFNAS

-197 AEGDATDVTMHKAAD
+197 ADGDATDVTMHKAAD

-241 SYKPTGAIEFNEGT
+241 SYKPTGAIEFKEGT

-263 NADQTVNIESSVAGV
+263 NADQTVNIESSVVNG
-278 TDWTD
+278 TDWTND
-283 TSATENENGELTR
+283 GNATENESGELTR
-296 NYLELISVAN
+296 NYLELISVAD

-313 LNTATGLQGAKAGWN
+313 LNPITGLSGAQEGWN
-328 SIIAAAAG
+328 ALIAG
-336 SSSVSISDDEAII
+336 TDNSSTITIENDEAVI
-349 STAAGSWYQRAL
+349 TTNGGNWYQRGL
-361 CFRTPDNININTAHK
+361 YFRSPNGVGTQHR
-376 YQLKFDVRGGSN
+376 YQLKFDVKGGTD
-388 IQVRVMRGQTAG
+388 IQVAVMRGQETGTFTSNA
-400 ILTENI
+400 
-406 DFSVAGQFS
+406 FFAVAGNTAAKVE
-415 GKTEATTDIYTTK
+415 KTVADYTTK
-428 KIEVDLSL
+428 TLEVDLS
-436 AKNKDGGT
+436 KVSTGD
-444 VEPDFSTGISV
+444 VDFSTGIGV
-455 LFFAATNTEQ
+455 IFNAKDNTAG
-465 TQTHYIKNVSLIE
+465 QTHYIKNVSLIE
-478 VE
+478 IE

>member
-1 MKKFAFIAASTL
+1 MKKFAFIAVSTL

-47 TSETGNVL
+47 TSETDGVL

-83 ADGTS
+83 SDGTS
-88 LTTETPI
+88 LTTDTPI

-122 INPDQTVANDFNAS
+122 INPDQTVADDFNAS

-197 AEGDATDVTMHKAAD
+197 ADGDATDVTMHKAAD

-241 SYKPTGAIEFNEGT
+241 SYKPTGAIEFKEGT

-263 NADQTVNIESSVAGV
+263 NADQTVNIESTVVNG
-278 TDWTD
+278 TDWTND
-283 TSATENENGELTR
+283 GDATENVGGELTR

-313 LNTATGLQGAKAGWN
+313 LNPITGLSGAQEGWN
-328 SIIAAAAG
+328 ALIAG
-336 SSSVSISDDEAII
+336 TDNSSTITIENDEAVI
-349 STAAGSWYQRAL
+349 TTNGGNWYQRGL
-361 CFRTPDNININTAHK
+361 YFRSPNGVGTQHR
-376 YQLKFDVRGGSN
+376 YQLKFDVKGGTD
-388 IQVRVMRGQTAG
+388 IQVAVMRGQETGTFTSNA
-400 ILTENI
+400 
-406 DFSVAGQFS
+406 FFAVAGNTAAKVE
-415 GKTEATTDIYTTK
+415 KTVADYTTK
-428 KIEVDLSL
+428 TLEVDLS
-436 AKNKDGGT
+436 KVSTGD
-444 VEPDFSTGISV
+444 VDFSTGIGV
-455 LFFAATNTEQ
+455 IFYAKDNAA
-465 TQTHYIKNVSLIE
+465 QTHYIKNVSLIE
-478 VE
+478 IE

>member
-1 MKKFAFIAASTL
+1 MKKFAFIALSAL
-13 LLASCS
+13 VLASCS

-42 LSRTV
+42 LSRTA
-47 TSETGNVL
+47 TSETDNVL

-83 ADGTS
+83 ADGTT
-88 LTTETPI
+88 LATETPI
-95 NFQFNTEAVLTAYTP
+95 TFQNNMDAALTAYTP
-110 YAAGE
+110 YVEDCTSA
-115 SPNVTFT
+115 NVTFS
-122 INPDQTVANDFNAS
+122 IKPDQTVANDFNAS

-189 TASNDAVA
+189 TANTDIIAT
-197 AEGDATDVTMHKAAD
+197 EGDATDVTMHKAAD
-212 KSVFMAFIPAQTTTA
+212 KSVFMAFVPAQTTTA

-241 SYKPTGAIEFNEGT
+241 SYKPTGAIEFKEGT

-283 TSATENENGELTR
+283 TSATENESGELTR
-296 NYLELISVAN
+296 NYLELISVAD

-313 LNTATGLQGAKAGWN
+313 LNEASSLQGAKEGWN
-328 SIIAAAAG
+328 SIIANHSATITIEDDAAVIATNG
-336 SSSVSISDDEAII
+336 
-349 STAAGSWYQRAL
+349 GSWYQRAL
-361 CFRTPDNININTAHK
+361 YFRSPNGIGTQHK
-376 YQLKFDVRGGSN
+376 YQLKFDVKGGTD
-388 IQVRVMRGQTAG
+388 IQVAVMRGQETGTFTSNA
-400 ILTENI
+400 
-406 DFSVAGQFS
+406 FFAVAGNTAAKVE
-415 GKTEATTDIYTTK
+415 KTETDYTTK
-428 KIEVDLSL
+428 TLEVDLSTMS
-436 AKNKDGGT
+436 DGDA
-444 VEPDFSTGISV
+444 DFSTGIGV
-455 LFFAATNTEQ
+455 IFYAKENTAG
-465 TQTHYIKNVSLIE
+465 QTHYIKNVSLIE
-478 VE
+478 IE

>member
-42 LSRTV
+42 LSRTA

-83 ADGTS
+83 ADGTT
-88 LTTETPI
+88 LATETPI
-95 NFQFNTEAVLTAYTP
+95 TFQFNTEAVLTAYTP
-110 YAAGE
+110 HVEGTSA
-115 SPNVTFT
+115 NVTFS
-122 INPDQTVANDFNAS
+122 IKPDQTAADDFNAS
-136 NFMTSKATV
+136 NFMTSEAVTV
-145 SKANPTASLTFS
+145 SKAQPNASLKFN

-166 MAGALGVN
+166 MAGELGVN
-174 ATNLK
+174 TTNLK

-189 TASNDAVA
+189 TANNDAVV
-197 AEGDATDVTMHKAAD
+197 AEGDATDVTMHTAD

-241 SYKPTGAIEFNEGT
+241 SYKPTGAIEFKEGT

-296 NYLELISVAN
+296 NHLELISVAD

-313 LNTATGLQGAKAGWN
+313 LKEASSLQGAKDGWN
-328 SIIAAAAG
+328 AIIANNSAT
-336 SSSVSISDDEAII
+336 ITIENDEAVI
-349 STAAGSWYQRAL
+349 TTNGGYWYQRGL
-361 CFRTPDNININTAHK
+361 CFRTPNNININTAHK
-376 YQLKFDVRGGSN
+376 YQLQFEVKGGTD
-388 IQVRVMRGQTAG
+388 IQVAVMRGQETGTFTSNAFFAVAG
-400 ILTENI
+400 ILEKK
-406 DFSVAGQFS
+406 VE
-415 GKTEATTDIYTTK
+415 KTEADYTTK
-428 KIEVDLSL
+428 TLVVDFSQISQG
-436 AKNKDGGT
+436 D
-444 VEPDFSTGISV
+444 VDFSTGIGV
-455 LFFAATNTEQ
+455 IFNAKDNTAG
-465 TQTHYIKNVSLIE
+465 QTHYIKNVSLIE

>member
-55 KTTFVAGDQIGVSAT
+55 KTTFVAGDKIGVSAT

-122 INPDQTVANDFNAS
+122 IKPDQTVADDFNAS

-197 AEGDATDVTMHKAAD
+197 ADGDATDVTMHKAAD

-241 SYKPTGAIEFNEGT
+241 SYKPTGAIEFKEGT

-263 NADQTVNIESSVAGV
+263 NADQTVNIESSVVNG
-278 TDWTD
+278 TDWTND
-283 TSATENENGELTR
+283 GDATENETGELTR

-306 GTFTGKT
+306 GKFTGKT
-313 LNTATGLQGAKAGWN
+313 LTPATGMQGAKEGWN
-328 SIIAAAAG
+328 AIIANNSSTITIEGDAAVIATNG
-336 SSSVSISDDEAII
+336 
-349 STAAGSWYQRAL
+349 GSWYQRAL
-361 CFRTPDNININTAHK
+361 YFRTPNNLNINTAHK
-376 YQLKFDVRGGSN
+376 YQLQFEVKGGTD
-388 IQVRVMRGQTAG
+388 IQVAVMRGQEKDIFTSNAFFAVAG
-400 ILTENI
+400 ILEKK
-406 DFSVAGQFS
+406 VE
-415 GKTEATTDIYTTK
+415 KTEADYTTK
-428 KIEVDLSL
+428 TLVVDFSQISQG
-436 AKNKDGGT
+436 N
-444 VEPDFSTGISV
+444 VDFSTGIGV
-455 LFFAATNTEQ
+455 IFNAKDNTAG
-465 TQTHYIKNVSLIE
+465 QTHYIKNVSLIE

>member
-55 KTTFVAGDQIGVSAT
+55 KTTFVAGDKIGVSAT

-110 YAAGE
+110 YTAGE

-122 INPDQTVANDFNAS
+122 IKPDQTVADDFNAS

-197 AEGDATDVTMHKAAD
+197 ADGDATDVTMHKAAD

-241 SYKPTGAIEFNEGT
+241 SYKPTGAIEFKEGT

-263 NADQTVNIESSVAGV
+263 NADQTVNIESSVVNG
-278 TDWTD
+278 TDWTND
-283 TSATENENGELTR
+283 GNATENESGELTR
-296 NYLELISVAN
+296 NYLELISVAD

-313 LNTATGLQGAKAGWN
+313 LNPITGLSGAQEGWN
-328 SIIAAAAG
+328 ALIAG
-336 SSSVSISDDEAII
+336 TDNSSTITIENDEAVI
-349 STAAGSWYQRAL
+349 TTNGGNWYQRGL
-361 CFRTPDNININTAHK
+361 YFRSPNGVGTQHR
-376 YQLKFDVRGGSN
+376 YQLKFDVKGGTD
-388 IQVRVMRGQTAG
+388 IQVAVMRGQETGTFTSNA
-400 ILTENI
+400 
-406 DFSVAGQFS
+406 FFAVAGNTAAKVE
-415 GKTEATTDIYTTK
+415 KTVADYTTK
-428 KIEVDLSL
+428 TLEVDLS
-436 AKNKDGGT
+436 KVSTGD
-444 VEPDFSTGISV
+444 VDFSTGIGV
-455 LFFAATNTEQ
+455 IFYAKDNAA
-465 TQTHYIKNVSLIE
+465 QTHYIKNVSLIE
-478 VE
+478 IE

>member
-47 TSETGNVL
+47 TSETDNVL
-55 KTTFVAGDQIGVSAT
+55 KTTFIAGDQIGVSAT
-70 GGASATNA
+70 GGATATNA

-95 NFQFNTEAVLTAYTP
+95 TLQFNTDAALTAYTP
-110 YAAGE
+110 YVEGTSA
-115 SPNVTFT
+115 NITFS
-122 INPDQTVANDFNAS
+122 INPDQTAVADFNAS

-145 SKANPTASLTFS
+145 SKADPTASLTFS

-166 MAGALGVN
+166 MAGTLGET
-174 ATNLK
+174 ATDLK

-184 PSLTW
+184 PTLTW
-189 TASNDAVA
+189 TANTDEVVA
-197 AEGDATDVTMHKAAD
+197 AGDATDVTMHKAAD

-241 SYKPTGAIEFNEGT
+241 TYKPTGAIEFKQGT

-313 LNTATGLQGAKAGWN
+313 LNEATGLQGAKEGWN
-328 SIIAAAAG
+328 
-336 SSSVSISDDEAII
+336 AII
-349 STAAGSWYQRAL
+349 SNNSATITIEDDAAVIATKGNEWYRRAL
-361 CFRTPDNININTAHK
+361 CFRTPNNININTAHK
-376 YQLKFDVRGGSN
+376 YQLQFEVKGGTD
-388 IQVRVMRGQTAG
+388 IQVAVMRGQEKDIFTSNA
-400 ILTENI
+400 
-406 DFSVAGQFS
+406 FFAVAGNTAAKVEQT
-415 GKTEATTDIYTTK
+415 KADYTTK
-428 KIEVDLSL
+428 TLEVDFSQISTG
-436 AKNKDGGT
+436 D
-444 VEPDFSTGISV
+444 VDFSTGIGV
-455 LFFAATNTEQ
+455 IFFAKENTAD
-465 TQTHYIKNVSLIE
+465 QTHYIKNVSLIE

>member
-1 MKKFAFIAASTL
+1 MKKFAFIAVSTL

-47 TSETGNVL
+47 TSETDGVL

-95 NFQFNTEAVLTAYTP
+95 TFQFNTDAALTAYTP
-110 YAAGE
+110 YVEGTSA
-115 SPNVTFT
+115 NVTFS
-122 INPDQTVANDFNAS
+122 IKPDQTVANDFNAS

-184 PSLTW
+184 PSLSW

-197 AEGDATDVTMHKAAD
+197 ADGDATDVTMHKAAD

-241 SYKPTGAIEFNEGT
+241 SYKPTGAIEFKEGT

-263 NADQTVNIESSVAGV
+263 NADQTVNIESSVVNG
-278 TDWTD
+278 TDWTND
-283 TSATENENGELTR
+283 GNATENESGELTR
-296 NYLELISVAN
+296 NYLELISVAD
-306 GTFTGKT
+306 GKFTGKT
-313 LNTATGLQGAKAGWN
+313 LTPATGMQGAKEGWN
-328 SIIAAAAG
+328 AIIANNSSTITIEGDAAVIATNG
-336 SSSVSISDDEAII
+336 
-349 STAAGSWYQRAL
+349 GSWYQRAL
-361 CFRTPDNININTAHK
+361 YFRTPNNININTAHK
-376 YQLKFDVRGGSN
+376 YQLQFEVKGGTD
-388 IQVRVMRGQTAG
+388 IQVAVMRGQEKDIFTSNAFFAVAG
-400 ILTENI
+400 ILEKK
-406 DFSVAGQFS
+406 VE
-415 GKTEATTDIYTTK
+415 KTEADYTTK
-428 KIEVDLSL
+428 TLVVDFSQISQG
-436 AKNKDGGT
+436 N
-444 VEPDFSTGISV
+444 VDFSTGIGV
-455 LFFAATNTEQ
+455 IFNAKDYTAG
-465 TQTHYIKNVSLIE
+465 QTHYIKNVSLIE
-478 VE
+478 IE

>member
-19 EENAPVNPAENQAI
+19 EENAPMNPAENQAI

-47 TSETGNVL
+47 TSETDNVL
-55 KTTFVAGDQIGVSAT
+55 KTTFVAGDKIGVSAT

-122 INPDQTVANDFNAS
+122 IKPDQTVADDFNAS

-197 AEGDATDVTMHKAAD
+197 ADGDATDVTMHKAAD

-241 SYKPTGAIEFNEGT
+241 SYKPTGAIEFKEGT

-263 NADQTVNIESSVAGV
+263 NADQTVNIESSVVNG
-278 TDWTD
+278 TDWTND
-283 TSATENENGELTR
+283 GNTTENENGELTR
-296 NYLELISVAN
+296 NYLELISVAD
-306 GTFTGKT
+306 GKFTGKT
-313 LNTATGLQGAKAGWN
+313 LNPITGLSGAQEGWN
-328 SIIAAAAG
+328 ALIAG
-336 SSSVSISDDEAII
+336 TDNSSTITIENDEAVI
-349 STAAGSWYQRAL
+349 TTNGGNWYQRGL
-361 CFRTPDNININTAHK
+361 YFRSPNGVGTQHR
-376 YQLKFDVRGGSN
+376 YQLKFDVKGGTD
-388 IQVRVMRGQTAG
+388 IQVAVMRGQETGTFTSNA
-400 ILTENI
+400 
-406 DFSVAGQFS
+406 FFAVAGNTAAKVE
-415 GKTEATTDIYTTK
+415 KTVADYTTK
-428 KIEVDLSL
+428 TLEVDLSRVSTG
-436 AKNKDGGT
+436 D
-444 VEPDFSTGISV
+444 VDFSTGIGV
-455 LFFAATNTEQ
+455 IFYAKDNAA
-465 TQTHYIKNVSLIE
+465 QTHYIKNVSLIE
-478 VE
+478 IE

>member
-47 TSETGNVL
+47 TSETDGVL

-95 NFQFNTEAVLTAYTP
+95 TFQFNTDAALTAYTP
-110 YAAGE
+110 YVEGTSA
-115 SPNVTFT
+115 NVTFS
-122 INPDQTVANDFNAS
+122 IKPDQTVANDFNAS

-189 TASNDAVA
+189 TASTDAVV
-197 AEGDATDVTMHKAAD
+197 AEGGATDVTMHKAAD

-241 SYKPTGAIEFNEGT
+241 TYKPTGAIEFKEGT

-263 NADQTVNIESSVAGV
+263 NADQTVNIESSVVNG
-278 TDWTD
+278 TDWTND
-283 TSATENENGELTR
+283 GNATENESGELTR
-296 NYLELISVAN
+296 NYLELISVAD
-306 GTFTGKT
+306 GKFTGKT
-313 LNTATGLQGAKAGWN
+313 LTPATGMQGAKEGWN
-328 SIIAAAAG
+328 AIIANNSSTITIEGDAAVIATNG
-336 SSSVSISDDEAII
+336 
-349 STAAGSWYQRAL
+349 GSWYQRAL
-361 CFRTPDNININTAHK
+361 YFRTPNNININTAHK
-376 YQLKFDVRGGSN
+376 YQLQFDVKGGTD
-388 IQVRVMRGQTAG
+388 IQVAVMRGQEKDIFTSNAFFAVAG
-400 ILTENI
+400 ILEKK
-406 DFSVAGQFS
+406 VE
-415 GKTEATTDIYTTK
+415 KTEADYTTK
-428 KIEVDLSL
+428 TLVVDFSQISQG
-436 AKNKDGGT
+436 N
-444 VEPDFSTGISV
+444 VDFSTGIGV
-455 LFFAATNTEQ
+455 IFNAKDNTAG
-465 TQTHYIKNVSLIE
+465 QTHYIKNVSLIE
-478 VE
+478 IE